1 MSASP
6 PQRILVVDDE
16 KDATDLLTYQLENG
30 GYEVAAVNRPREA
43 LGLVRTFRPALLLL
57 DIMMPEMS
65 GYQVCERL
73 KEDPELARIPVVF
86 LTARGEPDDRVRGF
100 ESGVDD
106 YIAKPFHAR
115 ELLLR
120 IRAILK
126 RAEVAAGA
134 SNSLRV
140 GKLLLDKDLQRL
152 EVDGAVVEMTTT
164 EFRLLQVFL
173 ERRDEIVPREDLLAR
188 VWNYRSTTETRTVDT
203 HVRRL
208 REKLGPYALHLET
221 VRGIGYRFLTPAA
234 EPTDPGS
241 TG

>member
-1 MSASP
+1 MSPSP

-16 KDATDLLTYQLENG
+16 KDATDLLTYQLETG
-30 GYEVAAVNRPREA
+30 GYEVSAVNHPREA
-43 LGLVRTFRPALLLL
+43 LAAARGFRPQLVLL
-57 DIMMPEMS
+57 DIMMPGMS
-65 GYQVCERL
+65 GYEVCERL
-73 KEDPELARIPVVF
+73 KEDPDLGRIPVVF
-86 LTARGEPDDRVRGF
+86 LTARGEPEDRVQGL

-126 RAEVAAGA
+126 RVESAERA
-134 SNSLRV
+134 STTVQIGN
-140 GKLLLDKDLQRL
+140 LLLERNLQKL
-152 EVDGAVVEMTTT
+152 TIDGEVVEVTGT
-164 EFRLLQVFL
+164 EYRLLQIFL
-173 ERRDEIVPREDLLAR
+173 ERRDEIVPREDLLSR

-208 REKLGPYALHLET
+208 REKLGPYASQLET

-234 EPTDPGS
+234 EPATPGP